1 MTEDWKCAGC
11 GIISPDKWRSCDC
24 PTDVVYRM
32 QDGKM
37 INEVKVKRMLKP
49 TECAHMNFQAHA
61 RVGRLTDTEG
71 GPVTGYTADIK
82 IECTECGLPFRF
94 RGLAA
99 GSHYAE
105 PRVSIDGTELR
116 APLEPAYTVE
126 IAGHPLVAGNA

>member
-1 MTEDWKCAGC
+1 MAGWMPMLEATKC
-11 GIISPDKWRSCDC
+11 P
-24 PTDVVYRM
+24 
-32 QDGKM
+32 
-37 INEVKVKRMLKP
+37 
-49 TECAHMNFQAHA
+49 HMNFKADV

-71 GPVTGYTADIK
+71 GRVTGYAADVRVR
-82 IECTECGLPFRF
+82 CVDCDLPFRF

-116 APLEPAYTVE
+116 APLEPAYVTE